1 MKIRLVFMAFVV
13 LGYLNGGCSRNDQ
26 KSNAIVVDG
35 LVHIVFNI
43 DGDKIITNT
52 HASAYQRWSVTSVN
66 DRFKCFTSSDIGSCA
81 YILQSDN
88 TILQRPAICLRKDD
102 YILYFLYF
110 IEETDSASVYGKIS
124 NGIEMIVAKKEGGQC
139 DREMITGRY
148 RYAEDTI
155 SLLED
160 GLLCVTGVD
169 SNKTIRIF
177 ARTDK

>member
-1 MKIRLVFMAFVV
+1 MQIRLIFTVFVV
-13 LGYLNGGCSRNDQ
+13 LGYLNCGCSRDDP
-26 KSNAIVVDG
+26 KSNTIVVDG
-35 LVHIVFNI
+35 FVHIVFNI
-43 DGDKIITNT
+43 NGGKIVANT
-52 HASAYQRWSVTSVN
+52 HASAYQQWSVTSVN

-88 TILQRPAICLRKDD
+88 TILQRPAICLRKND
-102 YILYFLYF
+102 YVLYFLYF
-110 IEETDSASVYGKIS
+110 IEETDSTSVYGKIS

-139 DREMITGRY
+139 DREMISGRY

-160 GLLCVTGVD
+160 GLLCVTDVD
-169 SNKTIRIF
+169 SNKTVRLF